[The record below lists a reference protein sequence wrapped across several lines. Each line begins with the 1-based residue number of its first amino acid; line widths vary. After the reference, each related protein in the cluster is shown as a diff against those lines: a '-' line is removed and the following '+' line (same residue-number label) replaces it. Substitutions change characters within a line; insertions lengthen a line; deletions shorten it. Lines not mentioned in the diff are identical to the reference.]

1 MFNKKIKIENNSV
14 VFLFINGPHH
24 THHLILPALTF
35 AHNYKQYQTTLISGS
50 DKNTEIIEQTLD
62 KMSNPE
68 CKIIKLPKPL
78 RYHIKN
84 YRNKIIPPPKSQ
96 WKSIDKSILYSRAII
111 STSHETPS
119 FIKKNRSTVPKLFYV
134 YHGTGTRS
142 YGFENSIDKYD
153 IIFIPGKYHFNRLQN
168 ESGIHKNKLSIV
180 GHPKFEWQDMMD
192 NNIISFFN
200 NNNPIF
206 FYNPHWDLSLSS
218 YQKWSKRIIQYFQ
231 DNKQYNLIF
240 SPHPLIK
247 NYSSKNKIDINID
260 LAKSNNII
268 IDFYSNNNVDGSYI
282 NAADVYIGDVS
293 SMATDFIVKKNK
305 SCIFINSNKIDWQH
319 DKSFK
324 FWDCGEVI
332 NNFEELDSALKSAL
346 KENKYDENQKAYSKE
361 MIQSGLS
368 SSSKLIAENIHAN
381 IKH

>member
-1 MFNKKIKIENNSV
+1 
-14 VFLFINGPHH
+14 
-24 THHLILPALTF
+24 
-35 AHNYKQYQTTLISGS
+35 
-50 DKNTEIIEQTLD
+50 
-62 KMSNPE
+62 
-68 CKIIKLPKPL
+68 
-78 RYHIKN
+78 
-84 YRNKIIPPPKSQ
+84 
-96 WKSIDKSILYSRAII
+96 
-111 STSHETPS
+111 
-119 FIKKNRSTVPKLFYV
+119 
-134 YHGTGTRS
+134 
-142 YGFENSIDKYD
+142 
-153 IIFIPGKYHFNRLQN
+153 
-168 ESGIHKNKLSIV
+168 
-180 GHPKFEWQDMMD
+180 MMD

-206 FYNPHWDLSLSS
+206 FYNPHWDLNLSS
-218 YQKWSKRIIQYFQ
+218 YQKWSKIIIQYFQ

-247 NYSSKNKIDINID
+247 NYSSRNKIDINID
-260 LAKSNNII
+260 VAKSNNII

-381 IKH
+381 INH